1 MCHFLTVILTLFT
14 LSVTAAEPPRVTVGI
29 DNLFSSEYVELLAG
43 RKIGVLTNHTA
54 VNLRMQSTAYVL
66 KSNAKKYNYT
76 VTAFFAPEHGITGA
90 AHAFDYIEDDKDAD
104 GIPIYSLHG
113 KTRRPDAKML
123 SNVDLVV
130 FDIQD
135 IGSRSYTYVSTL
147 MYMIEE
153 AAKLKIPVIILDR
166 PNPINGIVVD
176 GPLLEEEYKSIVG
189 YINVPYCHGMTVGE
203 LAKYFNAENKIN
215 CVITVIPMKG
225 WKRSMSYQDT
235 GLSWIPTSPNIP
247 ESTTAFYY
255 PMTGLLGELQIVNI
269 GVGYTLPFKLIG
281 APWINARQFA
291 DKLNSQKFPGVFFE
305 PFYYKP
311 FYGRFAQEECQG
323 VLIFV
328 TNHLNYKPVATQYL
342 LIGILKGLY
351 PEKFQKAIAES
362 ISRKDMF
369 CKVNGNSEVYR
380 IITQESNIVWK
391 LRAFQEKERSE
402 FLKRRKK
409 YLITEYND

>member
-1 MCHFLTVILTLFT
+1 MHYLLLLIFT
-14 LSVTAAEPPRVTVGI
+14 SFSLCLIATEPPQVKLGI
-29 DNLFSSEYVELLAG
+29 DHLFSSEYVKLLEG
-43 RKIGVLTNHTA
+43 KKIGILTNHTA
-54 VNLRMQSTAYVL
+54 VNHKMQSVAHVI
-66 KSNAKKYNYT
+66 KANAKKHRYT

-90 AHAFDYIEDDKDAD
+90 AHAFEYIEDDKDAD

-113 KTRRPDAKML
+113 KTRRPNAKML
-123 SNVDLVV
+123 SNVDLVI

-153 AAKLKIPVIILDR
+153 AAKLKIPVMILDR
-166 PNPINGIVVD
+166 PNPINGVVVD
-176 GPLLEEEYKSIVG
+176 GPILEEGYKSIVG

-203 LAKYFNAENKIN
+203 LAKYFNAENNVN
-215 CVITVIPMKG
+215 CELTVVPMKG

-235 GLSWIPTSPNIP
+235 GLAWIPTSPNIP

-255 PMTGLLGELQIVNI
+255 PITGLLGELQIVNI

-281 APWINARQFA
+281 APWINAKQFA
-291 DKLNSQKFPGVFFE
+291 DKLNSQNFPGVFFE

-311 FYGRFAQEECQG
+311 FYGRFAQEGCQG

-328 TNHLNYKPVATQYL
+328 TNHLKYKPVATQYL
-342 LIGILKGLY
+342 IIGILKGLY
-351 PEKFQKAIAES
+351 PEKFQQAIADS
-362 ISRKDMF
+362 ASRKDMF

-380 IITQESNIVWK
+380 MITQETNIVWK

-402 FLKRRKK
+402 FLERRKK
-409 YLITEYND
+409 YLIADYPD